1 MALLNCTK
9 QHFIMIFD
17 HSAQTEPIVI
27 EFLPSVLSS
36 QRAVK
41 GDCDVTGR
49 VPKSQFTMCCV
60 FFIKSINLLCPE
72 NIKSK
77 IVFQN
82 LINQHP
88 TLVFTVLCLGRH
100 SLD

>member
-1 MALLNCTK
+1 
-9 QHFIMIFD
+9 MISD
-17 HSAQTEPIVI
+17 HSVQTEPIVI
-27 EFLPSVLSS
+27 EFLPSVLPS

-49 VPKSQFTMCCV
+49 GLMSQYNMCSV
-60 FFIKSINLLCPE
+60 IFLKQINLICPE

-88 TLVFTVLCLGRH
+88 ILVFTVLCL
-100 SLD
+100 